1 MLDEFRAL
9 LMARDTSIVTT
20 NRLPTDP
27 RIAAKLRSRRR
38 LRVLLAFA
46 VVSLGLYVF
55 IRLDRSAA
63 ERLGPV
69 AEVIYNLFNG
79 TPGDS
84 PPLTPAARHFA
95 ADIRAMGGH
104 PSVSV
109 TSRGYFGII
118 GQAESLHASFDGP
131 KFDDAALA
139 RLATQYGDRID
150 SLAIEYTGVTD
161 AGLSNL
167 SKFTSLTRLAIRNE
181 PGRPGAPVGPG
192 RITDAALV
200 HLEGLARLSSLHLG
214 GLPVTDDGLCS
225 IAGLQGLITL
235 QVVDAKARGDFLAGL
250 SSLPRLAILYLDGC
264 DVNEEKLAALS
275 NATSLSLLSLRGVP
289 LSGDALRHLKA
300 IPRLRTLNIAECGFP
315 GESLAALKQSKPGL
329 KIEMQ

>member
-1 MLDEFRAL
+1 MRPGRLGQRPRDDSGQDYAASLRRGLTVRCEDPGAARRHGAPTGCGLRGDRLPPIASGTALDIMSPGAS
-9 LMARDTSIVTT
+9 ARDPGMVSPSASIVTT

-38 LRVLLAFA
+38 LRVLLAFT

-84 PPLTPAARHFA
+84 PPLTPAARRFA

-104 PSVSV
+104 PSVSM

-131 KFDDAALA
+131 KFDDAVLA

-167 SKFTSLTRLAIRNE
+167 SKFTSLTPSRHTQRTRQARA
-181 PGRPGAPVGPG
+181 PGGAWAYHRRG
-192 RITDAALV
+192 AL
-200 HLEGLARLSSLHLG
+200 
-214 GLPVTDDGLCS
+214 
-225 IAGLQGLITL
+225 
-235 QVVDAKARGDFLAGL
+235 
-250 SSLPRLAILYLDGC
+250 
-264 DVNEEKLAALS
+264 
-275 NATSLSLLSLRGVP
+275 
-289 LSGDALRHLKA
+289 
-300 IPRLRTLNIAECGFP
+300 
-315 GESLAALKQSKPGL
+315 
-329 KIEMQ
+329 

>member
-1 MLDEFRAL
+1 MSPGAS
-9 LMARDTSIVTT
+9 ARDPGMVSPSASIVTT

-38 LRVLLAFA
+38 LRVLLAFT

-139 RLATQYGDRID
+139 RLATQY
-150 SLAIEYTGVTD
+150 A
-161 AGLSNL
+161 
-167 SKFTSLTRLAIRNE
+167 
-181 PGRPGAPVGPG
+181 
-192 RITDAALV
+192 
-200 HLEGLARLSSLHLG
+200 
-214 GLPVTDDGLCS
+214 
-225 IAGLQGLITL
+225 L

-300 IPRLRTLNIAECGFP
+300 IPRLRTLNIAECGFA

>member
-1 MLDEFRAL
+1 
-9 LMARDTSIVTT
+9 VTT

-27 RIAAKLRSRRR
+27 RIVAKLRSRLR
-38 LRVLLAFA
+38 LRVLLAFT

-118 GQAESLHASFDGP
+118 GQAESLHASS
-131 KFDDAALA
+131 
-139 RLATQYGDRID
+139 T
-150 SLAIEYTGVTD
+150 STD
-161 AGLSNL
+161 A
-167 SKFTSLTRLAIRNE
+167 
-181 PGRPGAPVGPG
+181 
-192 RITDAALV
+192 
-200 HLEGLARLSSLHLG
+200 
-214 GLPVTDDGLCS
+214 
-225 IAGLQGLITL
+225 
-235 QVVDAKARGDFLAGL
+235 
-250 SSLPRLAILYLDGC
+250 
-264 DVNEEKLAALS
+264 
-275 NATSLSLLSLRGVP
+275 
-289 LSGDALRHLKA
+289 
-300 IPRLRTLNIAECGFP
+300 
-315 GESLAALKQSKPGL
+315 
-329 KIEMQ
+329 M

>member
-1 MLDEFRAL
+1 MVSPSA
-9 LMARDTSIVTT
+9 SIVTT

-38 LRVLLAFA
+38 LRVLLAFT

-118 GQAESLHASFDGP
+118 GQAESLHASS
-131 KFDDAALA
+131 
-139 RLATQYGDRID
+139 T
-150 SLAIEYTGVTD
+150 STD
-161 AGLSNL
+161 A
-167 SKFTSLTRLAIRNE
+167 
-181 PGRPGAPVGPG
+181 
-192 RITDAALV
+192 
-200 HLEGLARLSSLHLG
+200 
-214 GLPVTDDGLCS
+214 
-225 IAGLQGLITL
+225 
-235 QVVDAKARGDFLAGL
+235 
-250 SSLPRLAILYLDGC
+250 
-264 DVNEEKLAALS
+264 
-275 NATSLSLLSLRGVP
+275 
-289 LSGDALRHLKA
+289 
-300 IPRLRTLNIAECGFP
+300 
-315 GESLAALKQSKPGL
+315 
-329 KIEMQ
+329 M